1 MVGNASP
8 GDLGSFDALKEIVAR
23 LRRECPWDREQT
35 HFSLR
40 ANLLEECYEALEA
53 LDQQDP
59 GKLRLELGDLLMQV
73 LLHARIAEDGGDFTL
88 EEVIRGIAT
97 KLVHRHPH
105 VFGEKKALD
114 KEGVLDQWDRLKAG
128 EGGGSLLENVPPSL
142 PALAYGQEIQV
153 RAARQGFDWEG
164 VEGVVEKLDEEVKEV
179 LQASTPEERGR
190 ELGDLL
196 FTLVNMGR
204 KLGLD
209 MEGTLRQANRRFLR
223 RFRYMEDLC
232 RQRGLSFASLSLQD
246 KEALWQEAKA
256 KSP

>member
-1 MVGNASP
+1 MAEN
-8 GDLGSFDALKEIVAR
+8 DLGSFDTFREIVAR

-35 HFSLR
+35 HSSLK

-53 LDQQDP
+53 LDEGDP
-59 GKLRLELGDLLMQV
+59 GKLRLELGDMLMQV
-73 LLHARIAEDGGDFTL
+73 VLHARIAEDSGEFTM
-88 EEVIRGIAT
+88 EEVIRGIAE
-97 KLVHRHPH
+97 KLIHRHPH

-114 KEGVLDQWDRLKAG
+114 REGVLDQWDRLKAG
-128 EGGGSLLENVPPSL
+128 EGAGSLLDNVPPSL
-142 PALAYGQEIQV
+142 PALAYGQEIQLRV
-153 RAARQGFDWEG
+153 ARQGFDWEG
-164 VEGVVEKLDEEVKEV
+164 VEGVVEKLDEEVEEV
-179 LQASTPEERGR
+179 LQASSPEERDR

-209 MEGTLRQANRRFLR
+209 MEGTLREANRRFLR

-232 RQRGLSFASLSLQD
+232 RQRGLGFARLSLEE

-256 KSP
+256 NTQIQQ

>member
-1 MVGNASP
+1 MKGE
-8 GDLGSFDALKEIVAR
+8 DLGSFDTFREIVAR
-23 LRRECPWDREQT
+23 LRRECPWDRAQT
-35 HFSLR
+35 HVSLK

-53 LDQQDP
+53 LDEGDP

-73 LLHARIAEDGGDFTL
+73 VLHARIAEDSGEFTM
-88 EEVIRGIAT
+88 EEVIRGIAE
-97 KLVHRHPH
+97 KLIHRHPQ
-105 VFGEKKALD
+105 VFAGEKAPD
-114 KEGVLDQWDRLKAG
+114 KEGLLDQWDRLKAG
-128 EGGGSLLENVPPSL
+128 EGGGSLLDSVPPGL
-142 PALAYGQEIQV
+142 PALAYGQEIQL

-232 RQRGLSFASLSLQD
+232 RQKGLDLARLSLQE

-256 KSP
+256 NTQI

>member
-1 MVGNASP
+1 MKGE
-8 GDLGSFDALKEIVAR
+8 DLGSFDAFREIVAR
-23 LRRECPWDREQT
+23 LRRECPWDRAQT
-35 HFSLR
+35 HSSLK

-53 LDQQDP
+53 LDEGDP
-59 GKLRLELGDLLMQV
+59 AKLRLELGDLLMQV
-73 LLHARIAEDGGDFTL
+73 VLHARIAEDSGEFTM
-88 EEVIRGIAT
+88 EEVISGIAE
-97 KLVHRHPH
+97 KLIHRHPH
-105 VFGEKKALD
+105 VFAGEKAPD
-114 KEGVLDQWDRLKAG
+114 KEGLLDQWDRLKAG
-128 EGGGSLLENVPPSL
+128 EGGGSLLDSVPPSL
-142 PALAYGQEIQV
+142 PALAYGQEIQL

-179 LQASTPEERGR
+179 LEASTPEERGR

-232 RQRGLSFASLSLQD
+232 RQKGLDLSRLSLEE

-256 KSP
+256 NTQI

>member
-1 MVGNASP
+1 MTTGNLS
-8 GDLGSFDALKEIVAR
+8 SFDNLNDIIAR

-35 HFSLR
+35 HSSLC

-53 LDQQDP
+53 LDEGDAA
-59 GKLRLELGDLLMQV
+59 KLRLELGDLLMQV
-73 LLHARIAEDGGDFTL
+73 LLHARIAEDAGEFTL
-88 EEVIRGIAT
+88 DDVIRGISA
-97 KLVHRHPH
+97 KLIHRHPH
-105 VFGEKKALD
+105 VFGGKKAQD
-114 KEGVLDQWDRLKAG
+114 REGILDQWDRLKS
-128 EGGGSLLENVPPSL
+128 EERGGSLLDSVPPSL
-142 PALAYGQEIQV
+142 PALAYGQEIQL

-209 MEGTLRQANRRFLR
+209 MEATLRQANRRFLN

-232 RQRGLSFASLSLQD
+232 RQRGLNFAALSMEE
-246 KEALWQEAKA
+246 KEALWREAKA
-256 KSP
+256 HSL